1 MLDLASLEQRRAHRS
16 LDRTCLLRQFHL
28 DPHPNLAAYLLRLAL
43 RPRLGL
49 ALLLNS
55 YPHSSLHLGQTRPF
69 YLRLIPSLRPYLC
82 SSRLSVFCLSHPASF
97 AWTCLQLCLSFCRL
111 LIFSSPYL
119 FWFS

>member
-16 LDRTCLLRQFHL
+16 LDRTCLLRHFHL

-43 RPRLGL
+43 RPRLVL

-69 YLRLIPSLRPYLC
+69 YLRPIPSLRPRPFCPYLS
-82 SSRLSVFCLSHPASF
+82 SSRLSFSCLSHPASL
-97 AWTCLQLCLSFCRL
+97 AWACLSCLQLCLS
-111 LIFSSPYL
+111 
-119 FWFS
+119 